1 MPPPESPA
9 PPREPPDTP
18 SDTQPHAG
26 SEREPATPLEGEP
39 AATRDAEPAPG
50 AHGANVQGER
60 GEPGDRG
67 EPVEPAEPEAP
78 HEREA
83 PPARSRRWLRPLLV
97 LAAVGTFLIVT
108 GKVGPLAR
116 TPCEIVVRLDAPR
129 DIEHVRLGYAPE
141 GGDELRSVVFRF
153 VPGQA
158 PATVRHDV
166 ELPKG
171 TYRVSIELGRA
182 GRTEL
187 VERTIEL
194 GEASSVTIEA
204 RGR

>member
-1 MPPPESPA
+1 MSPPESPA

-18 SDTQPHAG
+18 SDTQPHAR

-39 AATRDAEPAPG
+39 APKNAGELEGGAEPAPG
-50 AHGANVQGER
+50 AHGAHVQ
-60 GEPGDRG
+60 G